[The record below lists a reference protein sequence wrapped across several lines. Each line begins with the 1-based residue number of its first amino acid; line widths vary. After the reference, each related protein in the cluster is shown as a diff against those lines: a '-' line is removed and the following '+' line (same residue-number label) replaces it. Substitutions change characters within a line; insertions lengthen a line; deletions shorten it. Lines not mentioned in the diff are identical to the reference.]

1 MDGCFEGF
9 GLQLG
14 IASILSCRILPRV
27 LLGQC
32 CNFPPIL
39 IIGTWLSVLSH
50 PPCGTIPPSF
60 TLIYTLI
67 YYSSALSST
76 IFLVLFRFEDVFALK
91 FQDFPHKIGS
101 SVYPRHNCMNL
112 WRDVEG
118 ETNVWRRRR
127 MTTWSGA
134 AINAILSSLFLFPFL
149 LSAPQGQFSTFCL
162 KLSAG
167 KIWRAQNFRS

>member
-76 IFLVLFRFEDVFALK
+76 IFLVRFRFEDVFALI
-91 FQDFPHKIGS
+91 FQDFLHKIES
-101 SVYPRHNCMNL
+101 SVYPRHNWMNL

-134 AINAILSSLFLFPFL
+134 AICNFIFSIFVPFFITRAARAI
-149 LSAPQGQFSTFCL
+149 
-162 KLSAG
+162 
-167 KIWRAQNFRS
+167 

>member
-76 IFLVLFRFEDVFALK
+76 IFLVRFRFEDVFALI
-91 FQDFPHKIGS
+91 FQDFLHKIES
-101 SVYPRHNCMNL
+101 SVCIQGIIGWICEGM
-112 WRDVEG
+112 WRE
-118 ETNVWRRRR
+118 RR
-127 MTTWSGA
+127 MCEDDGGWQ
-134 AINAILSSLFLFPFL
+134 LDQVRPLMQFYHLYFCSLFY
-149 LSAPQGQFSTFCL
+149 
-162 KLSAG
+162 
-167 KIWRAQNFRS
+167 